1 MNTVQKLSRGVR
13 VGRDAL
19 RLQTIEAGRRILRKE
34 GAKALNARRVA
45 SEIGV
50 AVGTLY
56 NLFANFDEIVL
67 HLNLETLEDLE
78 RSFAAHRALPKDPA
92 AATEILANTFL
103 DFTAKHR
110 HQWAAVLEFKTEHKL
125 PILADL
131 RAVVARLAS
140 HVEQAL
146 APLFPAG
153 AEQERRLA
161 AAVLWTSL
169 EGIGALSGG
178 GHSRLVAPASARD
191 MAASLIANYVA
202 GLTRRVPLGGVE
214 GNR

>member
-1 MNTVQKLSRGVR
+1 MNTVQKLSRGTR

-19 RLQTIEAGRRILRKE
+19 RLQAIEAGGRILRKE
-34 GAKALNARRVA
+34 GAKALNARRIA
-45 SEIGV
+45 GEIGV

-67 HLNLETLEDLE
+67 HLNLETLEELE
-78 RSFAAHRALPKDPA
+78 RSFAGSALPKDPA
-92 AATEILANTFL
+92 TATEILANTFL

-125 PILADL
+125 PIRAEL

-153 AEQERRLA
+153 AEEERRLS

-169 EGIGALSGG
+169 EGIGALSAGG
-178 GHSRLVAPASARD
+178 YSRLVAPASARD

-202 GLTRRVPLGGVE
+202 GLTRRVPPGSVE